1 MYESMGPTDEME
13 EKKSFG
19 KIITNLAKETVILK

>member
-13 EKKSFG
+13 EKKLYG